1 MSIIHGIFHRSLRDL
16 IRWPVLREVLIT
28 GLPMMLIWLG
38 IGWVVWT
45 PLLHLTTWIISW
57 VPFSVVKANGALL
70 ILFLAWALAV
80 LVSYAFVTAIIAPIF
95 FRKMKRGYYY
105 YSFSALLLF
114 AAGWAWFILANW
126 STFKSAIADRLLV
139 WLPFQTVAEGSA
151 VLLNFYILYGF
162 YILSLFLVLSF
173 YRKDFLE
180 TIREIDYPNFEA
192 PPEKIKTRHGMVAL
206 RDAALFVLLTIVLFP
221 LLLVPIVNVLIQLFL
236 WAWLYRDA
244 TFRGTCRLYCT
255 QEEYQRLK
263 HHRFT
268 IWSIAFFASLL
279 NLIPIINMFT
289 PFFVQLVVFHWIMAE
304 KGIKPV
310 SDREMDQTEREL
322 ELSDGQ

>member
-1 MSIIHGIFHRSLRDL
+1 
-16 IRWPVLREVLIT
+16 
-28 GLPMMLIWLG
+28 
-38 IGWVVWT
+38 
-45 PLLHLTTWIISW
+45 
-57 VPFSVVKANGALL
+57 
-70 ILFLAWALAV
+70 LAWALAV